1 MSTATVH
8 EWCSAAVVMVTT
20 GEEAGKVVRG
30 SERERERRCFAEGHC
45 GAGMSTE
52 RLEKLEALGPI
63 LHLA

>member
-30 SERERERRCFAEGHC
+30 SEREREREG
-45 GAGMSTE
+45 ALQRDTVA
-52 RLEKLEALGPI
+52 LE
-63 LHLA
+63 